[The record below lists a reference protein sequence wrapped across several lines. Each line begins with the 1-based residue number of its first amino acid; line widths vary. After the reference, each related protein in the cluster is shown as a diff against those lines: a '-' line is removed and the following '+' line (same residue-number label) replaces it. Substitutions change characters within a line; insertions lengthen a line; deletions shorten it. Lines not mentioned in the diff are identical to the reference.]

1 MQGAIEEP
9 PSRRQARHSIPNS
22 KIAEDSHLPDLPAFY
37 DLDKKY
43 TTSSS
48 EIWSYYLYLVANS
61 GASLLYFAPIAFQSL
76 LAQAEGGAGVLFFA
90 GR

>member
-1 MQGAIEEP
+1 MQGAIEES
-9 PSRRQARHSIPNS
+9 PSRGQARHSITNS
-22 KIAEDSHLPDLPAFY
+22 KIAEDSHLPDLPAYY

-48 EIWSYYLYLVANS
+48 EIWSFYLYNS
-61 GASLLYFAPIAFQSL
+61 GGSLLYFAPIALQSL
-76 LAQAEGGAGVLFFA
+76 LTQAEGGGGVLFFA